1 MSGWHFKKYTNKV
14 ELYPKMQDVC
24 VHLNFKND
32 SASLLPECSISLKE
46 THSKDDSS
54 SIQFEAHIATLCN
67 DRP

>member
-32 SASLLPECSISLKE
+32 SASRTARVQHQLERN
-46 THSKDDSS
+46 T
-54 SIQFEAHIATLCN
+54 QQ
-67 DRP
+67 R